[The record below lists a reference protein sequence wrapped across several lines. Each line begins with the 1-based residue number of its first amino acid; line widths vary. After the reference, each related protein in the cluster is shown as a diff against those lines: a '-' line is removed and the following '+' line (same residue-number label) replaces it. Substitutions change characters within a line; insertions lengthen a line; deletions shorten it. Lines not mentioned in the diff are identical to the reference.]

1 MTATDL
7 ESDYTDPEY
16 GDPFEIPDANAGID
30 LDLVNRHAA
39 QTWYEGIQNAANGT
53 ERSKQQQDMFIG
65 ISTLGHCRNYA
76 ALMLKQTP
84 FSDVRDKT
92 AAFYGTVA
100 GDAIEAQLFI
110 DHPEWKIQEK
120 LVFPIPSGG
129 EIPGTTDVIVPWEG
143 SVTYDEWLEQFEY
156 EEDEFGHR
164 SLVLDED
171 GNPVV
176 TGERRYMQGIW
187 DGKSKAE
194 LETIKKSGPS
204 RQQIFQVH
212 AYAKAAIAK
221 GLLNPDYP
229 ILVGDVFFDRSGKD
243 VTPHAV
249 FHVYSEDVIG
259 FIDDWIN
266 DVKYAVLNGQEAEK
280 DMSRDWCWNWC
291 EYASVCRGFDTDV
304 SGLIEDREA
313 LASVD
318 RYREAQAM
326 VTQGEK
332 IKKALKPTLENI
344 SGSTG
349 THTVRWIE
357 IGEAEMK
364 GYTRAAYKKLDIRPI
379 PKPKPAPKRKR
390 KAKAAEE

>member
-1 MTATDL
+1 MTIDL
-7 ESDYTDPEY
+7 DTDYTDPDWD
-16 GDPFEIPDANAGID
+16 GDPFELASDKTTEID

-39 QTWYEGIQNAANGT
+39 ATWYAGIQNAANGT

-100 GDAIEAQLFI
+100 GDAIEAQLFK

-129 EIPGTTDVIVPWEG
+129 EIPGTTDVVVPWEG
-143 SVTYDEWLEQFEY
+143 SVTFEEWMTQFEY
-156 EEDEFGHR
+156 DEETGEM
-164 SLVLDED
+164 LLDERGLPVID
-171 GNPVV
+171 GAPL
-176 TGERRYMQGIW
+176 YMQGIW

-243 VTPHAV
+243 VVPHAI

-259 FIDDWIN
+259 FIDEWIN
-266 DVKYAVLNGQEAEK
+266 DVTYAVLNGQEAEK

-291 EYASVCRGFDTDV
+291 EYATICRGFDTDTR
-304 SGLIEDREA
+304 GLIEDPEA
-313 LASVD
+313 LASVE
-318 RYREAQAM
+318 RYREAQEMA
-326 VTQGEK
+326 TAAEK
-332 IKKALKPTLENI
+332 IKKALKPTLEHVQ
-344 SGSTG
+344 GSTG
-349 THTVRWIE
+349 THNVRWLE

-364 GYTRAAYKKLDIRPI
+364 GYTRKAYRKLDIRPI
-379 PKPKPAPKRKR
+379 PKPKPEPKRR
-390 KAKAAEE
+390 KKKAAEGEQ

>member
-1 MTATDL
+1 MTTIESEEDYEDPFAL
-7 ESDYTDPEY
+7 ESDSTT
-16 GDPFEIPDANAGID
+16 ALD
-30 LDLVNRHAA
+30 LDLLSKHAA
-39 QTWYEGIQNAANGT
+39 GTWYDAVQNAANGT
-53 ERSKQQQDMFIG
+53 ERSQQQQDMFIG

-110 DHPEWKIQEK
+110 DHPGWKIQEK

-129 EIPGTTDVIVPWEG
+129 EIPGTSDVVIPFSE
-143 SVTYDEWLEQFEY
+143 SVLYEEWLTQFV
-156 EEDEFGHR
+156 R
-164 SLVLDED
+164 DED
-171 GNPVV
+171 GAIVFSEDGRPEIDPEV
-176 TGERRYMQGIW
+176 GALYMQGVW

-212 AYAKAAIAK
+212 AYCKAAIKA
-221 GLLNPDYP
+221 GLLNPEHP
-229 ILVGDVFFDRSGKD
+229 IVIGDVFFDRSGRD
-243 VTPHAV
+243 IIPHAV
-249 FHVYSEDVIG
+249 FHEYSEDVVG

-291 EYASVCRGFDTDV
+291 EYATVCRGFDTDTR
-304 SGLIEDREA
+304 GLIEDPET
-313 LASVD
+313 LVTIEE
-318 RYREAQAM
+318 YRKAATA
-326 VTQGEK
+326 VTENEK
-332 IKKALKPTLENI
+332 KKKALRTSLENVQ
-344 SGSTG
+344 GSTG
-349 THTVRWIE
+349 TYNVRWVE

-364 GYTRAAYKKLDIRPI
+364 GYTRAAYKKLDIRAI
-379 PKPKPAPKRKR
+379 PKPKPAKAPRK
-390 KAKAAEE
+390 KKVAASEQ